1 MLARNDNQ
9 RTEAELRAEI
19 ASFRD
24 QVSRL
29 QRWGKTIALAVG
41 VTATVVMLLIYLP
54 SLTNALRWPGLTLLL
69 TGGVLYVLAKV
80 LENTLPPR
88 LNDLIDSNIAGM
100 SQLPPSA
107 VELMADISHSLVQRS
122 VEGIATPAL
131 VLLVLGAILFASS
144 FLVPLLRPYAPGL
157 R

>member
-1 MLARNDNQ
+1 
-9 RTEAELRAEI
+9 
-19 ASFRD
+19 
-24 QVSRL
+24 
-29 QRWGKTIALAVG
+29 
-41 VTATVVMLLIYLP
+41 MLLIYLP

-100 SQLPPSA
+100 SELPPSA
-107 VELMADISHSLVQRS
+107 AELIADIAHSLVQRS

-131 VLLVLGAILFASS
+131 VLLVLGAILFAGS
-144 FLVPLLRPYAPGL
+144 FLLPLLKPYAPGL